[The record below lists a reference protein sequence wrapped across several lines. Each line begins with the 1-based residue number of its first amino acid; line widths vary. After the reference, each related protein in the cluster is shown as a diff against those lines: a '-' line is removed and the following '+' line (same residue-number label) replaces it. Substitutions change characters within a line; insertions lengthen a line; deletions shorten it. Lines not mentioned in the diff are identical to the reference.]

1 MRAMETMGVT
11 RPQGFPGIL
20 EVCRV
25 ILIHSNGCNKNPFS
39 RQNNCIIYILP
50 VQFKKDFFTTGILT
64 GKNYYFL
71 QELYIHGH
79 LNRGT
84 IQIRMTSTTDLL
96 HRLRRFVRAEAELQ
110 YTALERQW
118 SHPLSERVSRGWA
131 IEGLSLVERDKGLY
145 SFKCDTNQSRFREGD
160 LLVLHR
166 GMIKDPNSLHVELQY
181 DGETELVFSIIRGNP
196 YFLLAQPDGW
206 IADQDWFDGS
216 SFYLS
221 ALDSVADSLRGRSTI
236 LPLLQNSLTPKMDY
250 AKYERIAEQL
260 AETTLLNNS
269 QIEAVASAYA
279 SDLLYLIQGP
289 PGTGKT
295 WVLAHLCNLLVNDG
309 LRVLVTAL
317 THRAIHN
324 ALNKIPLIDDTIP
337 VCKIGE
343 ERHAGDLNV
352 PNFTDFDASYFADLN
367 SGYVI
372 GATPFSI
379 QTSRLAN
386 VEFDVVLFDEA
397 SQITLPLAIM
407 GMLAGSKYVF
417 VGDENQLPP
426 VTVLSDQ
433 QASQI
438 SIFNYLAGRG
448 NETMLNITYRLNEEL
463 SEWPSRTF
471 YGNELKPSEEAAGR
485 RLQISERA
493 SRWDFVLDP
502 AASAVFLDLCH
513 RNNTVRSRREA
524 DITVEI
530 ILALLHHGLAAGEIG
545 VVTPYRAQSRLI
557 RSLLRRNVTD
567 HSICDQVVVD
577 TVERMQGQE
586 KEVIILSFTSS
597 SPAFIKQMADFLFQ
611 PQRLNVAVTRPR
623 TKLILIGSHHIFDAE
638 FDDPEEA
645 KSIELFKSLVDD
657 CLQFTI
663 PDGLLE

>member
-1 MRAMETMGVT
+1 M
-11 RPQGFPGIL
+11 
-20 EVCRV
+20 
-25 ILIHSNGCNKNPFS
+25 S
-39 RQNNCIIYILP
+39 
-50 VQFKKDFFTTGILT
+50 
-64 GKNYYFL
+64 
-71 QELYIHGH
+71 
-79 LNRGT
+79 
-84 IQIRMTSTTDLL
+84 STTDLL

-196 YFLLAQPDGW
+196 YFLLAQTDGW

-279 SDLLYLIQGP
+279 ADLLYLIQGP

-324 ALNKIPLIDDTIP
+324 ALNKIPLIDDSIA

-343 ERHAGDLNV
+343 ERHTGDLDV

-379 QTSRLAN
+379 QTNRLAN

-407 GMLAGSKYVF
+407 GMLAGGKYVF

-463 SEWPSRTF
+463 SAWPSRTF

-485 RLQISERA
+485 RLQISDRA

-524 DITVEI
+524 DIAVEI
-530 ILALLHHGLAAGEIG
+530 ILALLHHGLTASEIG

-638 FDDPEEA
+638 FDDPEET